1 MSLYEKAKSF
11 LKDLFNDNRF
21 PEPEVLDDMQ
31 KNGWRFE
38 FNYVASPYCAVS
50 VVDVTAPDGTK
61 AIGYGETPESIR
73 LYQEAVQETR
83 QRLGLLKPE

>member
-11 LKDLFNDNRF
+11 LKDLFNDNRI

-38 FNYVASPYCAVS
+38 FNCVASPYCVVS
-50 VVDVTAPDGTK
+50 VVDITAPDGSK
-61 AIGYGETPESIR
+61 ALGYGETPESNR
-73 LYQEAVQETR
+73 LYQETIQATR